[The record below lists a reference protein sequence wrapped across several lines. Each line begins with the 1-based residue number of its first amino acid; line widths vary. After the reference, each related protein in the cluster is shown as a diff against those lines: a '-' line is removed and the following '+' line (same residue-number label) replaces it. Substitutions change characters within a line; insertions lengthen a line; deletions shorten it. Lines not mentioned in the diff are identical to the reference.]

1 MTTISFVVPTYN
13 SARTISACVQSLRA
27 QRHDDVEIVVVD
39 NHSTDGTAELAA
51 VAGADR
57 VIVAGP
63 ERCAQRNRG
72 FEASRGDIV
81 VFIDSDMQVTP
92 EVAPQVV
99 ALFENDPNMGGA
111 VIPENSF
118 GEGFWASCKVLEKS
132 LYVGDESV
140 EAARAFR
147 RDDFIAIGMW
157 NEELTAAEDWDLDDR
172 IRAHGVRV
180 GRVDA
185 LIMHDEGHLRLRG
198 TFGKKRYYGRWLA
211 AYLDSRPDGG
221 RRLART
227 SLFNR
232 PGELV
237 KHPVR
242 ATGMVTMKA
251 VEAAGM
257 LAGMRD
263 ARKTSAA

>member
-1 MTTISFVVPTYN
+1 MTALSFVVPTYN
-13 SARTISACVQSLRA
+13 SARTVAACVESLRA
-27 QRHDDVEIVVVD
+27 QAHPEVEVIVVD
-39 NHSTDGTAELAA
+39 NHSTDGTAEIAA
-51 VAGADR
+51 ASGADR
-57 VIVAGP
+57 VIIAGP

-72 FEASRGDIV
+72 FEASTGDIV
-81 VFIDSDMQVTP
+81 VFIDSDMRVTP
-92 EVAPQVV
+92 EVAPQLA
-99 ALFENDPNMGGA
+99 ALFDSRPEVGGA

-147 RDDFIAIGMW
+147 RGDFEAIGKW
-157 NEELTAAEDWDLDDR
+157 NESLTAAEDWDLDDR
-172 IRAHGVRV
+172 IRAHGVTV

-185 LIMHDEGHLRLRG
+185 LIWHDEGHLRLRG

-232 PGELV
+232 PGRLLR
-237 KHPVR
+237 HPVQ
-242 ATGMVTMKA
+242 ATGMVVMKS

-257 LAGMRD
+257 FTGMRD
-263 ARKTSAA
+263 ARRMASA

>member
-1 MTTISFVVPTYN
+1 MTTISFVIPTYN
-13 SARTISACVQSLRA
+13 SARTIEACVRSLKS
-27 QRHDDVEIVVVD
+27 QTLGDVEVIVVD
-39 NHSTDGTAELAA
+39 NHSKDATVALAER
-51 VAGADR
+51 AGADR
-57 VIVAGP
+57 VIIAGP

-72 FEASRGDIV
+72 FEASTGDIV

-92 EVAPQVV
+92 RVAEQVIAV
-99 ALFENDPNMGGA
+99 FEAREDVGA
-111 VIPENSF
+111 VVIPENSF
-118 GEGFWASCKVLEKS
+118 GEGFWAQCKVLEKS

-147 RDDFIAIGMW
+147 RDDFAEIGMW

-172 IRAHGVRV
+172 IRAHGVQV

-185 LIMHDEGHLRLRG
+185 LIMHDEGSLRLRG

-211 AYLDSRPDGG
+211 AYMATRPDGG

-232 PGELV
+232 PGALLRDPI
-237 KHPVR
+237 H
-242 ATGMVTMKA
+242 AGGMIMMKS

-263 ARKTSAA
+263 ARKLTAP